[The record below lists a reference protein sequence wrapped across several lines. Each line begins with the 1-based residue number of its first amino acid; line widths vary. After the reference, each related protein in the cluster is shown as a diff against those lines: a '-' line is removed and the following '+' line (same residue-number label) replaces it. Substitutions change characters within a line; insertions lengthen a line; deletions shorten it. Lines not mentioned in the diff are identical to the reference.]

1 MRYRFFIILAVL
13 LIGASIHA
21 MAQSDDTS
29 TTNPE
34 DREVDMDA
42 PTFDPMVKV
51 GKVLLGKDSV
61 QYVQVNNVYVY
72 PQPEF
77 KNAKQ
82 RLAYNR
88 LVYNVKKVLP
98 IAKEVRQIII
108 ETGAYLET
116 LPNKKAKD
124 EHMKRVEK
132 DIKKEYT
139 PRMKKLTYAQ
149 GKLCIKLVYRECNS
163 SSYHLIQAFLGPIRA
178 GFYQAFASLFGASLN
193 KKYDPNGVDRLT
205 ERVVLQVESG
215 QI

>member
-1 MRYRFFIILAVL
+1 MKYRLFILIAL
-13 LIGASIHA
+13 LMSFCLHT
-21 MAQSDDTS
+21 MAQNDV
-29 TTNPE
+29 NPE
-34 DREVDMDA
+34 DRDVNMDA
-42 PTFDPMVKV
+42 PTFEPMVKV
-51 GKVLLGKDSV
+51 GKVLLDKDSI
-61 QYVQVNNVYVY
+61 QYVQVNNIYVY
-72 PQPEF
+72 PTQEF
-77 KNAKQ
+77 KNAKE
-82 RLAYNR
+82 RMAYNR
-88 LVYNVKKVLP
+88 LVYNIKKVLP
-98 IAKEVRQIII
+98 IAKEVRQIIL

-124 EHMKRVEK
+124 EHMKLVEK
-132 DIKKEYT
+132 NIRKEYT

-205 ERVVLQVESG
+205 ERIVLQVEAG